1 MDRNSLIGFSLIFLI
16 LIGYYW
22 VTKPSDAELAR
33 QQKSRDSIALV
44 KQQAEKAKAA
54 ANNNQDTLAPATKP
68 AVDTAAMREELGGF
82 AAYVGGTEQ
91 EVTIENDKLAV
102 TLSNK
107 GGRISSVRLKEF
119 KRSDGKPLVL
129 FEPKHS
135 GFYYEFFTNRSSLRT
150 DQFYWELASKTADA
164 ATFRLTDGKGRTM
177 LQEYK
182 LSKSQYLV
190 DYNLVFDSMNQ
201 VVLKNRPDIKLVW
214 ESTLPLQE
222 KEVKREAETSTIYY
236 RLPEE
241 SPEYIS
247 ERDYETKELQSRI
260 QWVSF
265 KQQYFNSTLIARE
278 NFDKG
283 ARLTTEETKLPGH
296 IKGLRSE
303 LYLPYD
309 LSDRKV
315 FGMHFFFG
323 PNHFQTLNKVDVG
336 TGDLDMH
343 RIIPLG
349 WGVFRW
355 VNRFIVIPV
364 FNFLDDYIGS
374 YGIIILLL
382 TIIIRILLLPLVFK
396 SFVSTAKMRLLK
408 PELDAI
414 KEKHN
419 GDLQKVQMDSLALYR
434 KAGVSP
440 MSGCFPLLLQ
450 MPVLIALFQFFPSSF
465 ELRQKAFLWA
475 LDLSQYDSIWNF
487 PNGFNLPGYG
497 NHVSLFTLLMTIST
511 VLYTH
516 MNNQLTGVTG
526 QMKWIGYLM
535 PVIFMGV
542 LNDYASGLTYYYFV
556 SNVVGF
562 GQQWMFKAMVDEKK
576 LHAKMEANRKKPA
589 APKTGF
595 QKRMEDMMKQQ
606 KEMQQRRGNKLPPK
620 KK

>member
-44 KQQAEKAKAA
+44 KKQAEQANAVAAKT
-54 ANNNQDTLAPATKP
+54 QDTLAPANKP
-68 AVDTAAMREELGGF
+68 AVDTSALREDLGGF
-82 AAYVGGTEQ
+82 AAYVSGNEQ

-107 GGRISSVRLKEF
+107 GGRISSVLLKEH
-119 KRSDGKPLVL
+119 KRSDGKPVVL

-135 GFYYEFFTNRSSLRT
+135 SFYYEFFTNRSSLRT

-164 ATFRLTDGKGRTM
+164 ATFRLSDGKGRTM

-182 LSKSQYLV
+182 LSKSEYLV

-222 KEVKREAETSTIYY
+222 KEVKRELETSTIYY

-241 SPEYIS
+241 SPDYIS
-247 ERDYETKELQSRI
+247 ERDYETKELQTRI

-296 IKGLRSE
+296 IKGMRSE

-309 LSDRKV
+309 LSDKKV

-349 WGVFRW
+349 WGIFRW

-364 FNFLDDYIGS
+364 FNFLDDYVGS

-419 GDLQKVQMDSLALYR
+419 GDLQKVQVDSLALYR

-475 LDLSQYDSIWNF
+475 QDLSQYDSIWNF
-487 PNGFNLPGYG
+487 PGGFNLPGYG

-526 QMKWIGYLM
+526 QMKWIGYFM

-576 LHAKMEANRKKPA
+576 LHAKMEANRKKPT

-606 KEMQQRRGNKLPPK
+606 REMQQNRGKNLPPK

>member
-1 MDRNSLIGFSLIFLI
+1 
-16 LIGYYW
+16 
-22 VTKPSDAELAR
+22 
-33 QQKSRDSIALV
+33 
-44 KQQAEKAKAA
+44 
-54 ANNNQDTLAPATKP
+54 
-68 AVDTAAMREELGGF
+68 
-82 AAYVGGTEQ
+82 
-91 EVTIENDKLAV
+91 
-102 TLSNK
+102 
-107 GGRISSVRLKEF
+107 
-119 KRSDGKPLVL
+119 
-129 FEPKHS
+129 
-135 GFYYEFFTNRSSLRT
+135 
-150 DQFYWELASKTADA
+150 
-164 ATFRLTDGKGRTM
+164 M

-247 ERDYETKELQSRI
+247 ERDYETKELQSSI

-323 PNHFQTLNKVDVG
+323 PNHFQTLNQVDVG

-419 GDLQKVQMDSLALYR
+419 GDLQKVQVDSLALYR

-475 LDLSQYDSIWNF
+475 QDLSQYDSIWNF
-487 PNGFNLPGYG
+487 PGGFNLPGYG

-576 LHAKMEANRKKPA
+576 LHAKMEANRKKPT

-606 KEMQQRRGNKLPPK
+606 REMQQNRGKNLPPK
-620 KK
+620 RK